1 MLKNSTVPTLL
12 AATALAAEMSAM
24 PALAQD
30 APIDTSKL
38 EDLVTGYV
46 LFNVYDSYNVSDTIR
61 LFGSIR
67 NALDRDPAMTPYTVL
82 NAPVYGDYYDKLG
95 RQHSLGLDVRC

>member
-1 MLKNSTVPTLL
+1 MLKKSTVPTLL

-38 EDLVTGYV
+38 EELVVTGTRA
-46 LFNVYDSYNVSDTIR
+46 D
-61 LFGSIR
+61 
-67 NALDRDPAMTPYTVL
+67 
-82 NAPVYGDYYDKLG
+82 GDA
-95 RQHSLGLDVRC
+95 S